1 MLIAGL
7 ALVPCPMGMLRRG
20 IDHVHLEGVRSPIGD
35 VVPVPLWNENR
46 PIVQH
51 RFVVGQI

>member
-7 ALVPCPMGMLRRG
+7 ALVSCPMGMLRRG